1 MQQPQIEKKKKKI
14 LWKKK
19 QANYFE
25 EKMRNIV
32 IAILQCVLNWF
43 FLLNLYF

>member
-1 MQQPQIEKKKKKI
+1 ME
-14 LWKKK
+14 KK

-25 EKMRNIV
+25 GKMRNIV